1 MPKTQTPASIY
12 SVHPG
17 IAMAQS
23 VVAKMKEKTGRTL
36 DEWILFVKKHGPPT
50 EKERREWL
58 KNDHKLGTNYAWWIA
73 ERAEGKGAED
83 ADPDAYL
90 AAAERYVQEMFA
102 GSKAGLK
109 PLYDALLDLGFSMG
123 TDVKVCPCKTI
134 IPLYRN
140 HVFAQIKPS
149 TRSRIDVGL
158 ALGATKAPKRLVD
171 TGGFK
176 KGDRITHR
184 IEIQSKRD
192 IDADMKRWLKKAYEL
207 DA

>member
-17 IAMAQS
+17 VAMAQS

-36 DEWILFVKKHGPPT
+36 DEWILFVKKHGPPM

-102 GSKAGLK
+102 GPKAGLK
-109 PLYDALLDLGFSMG
+109 PLYDTLLDLGFSMG
-123 TDVKVCPCKTI
+123 TDVK
-134 IPLYRN
+134 
-140 HVFAQIKPS
+140 
-149 TRSRIDVGL
+149 
-158 ALGATKAPKRLVD
+158 
-171 TGGFK
+171 
-176 KGDRITHR
+176 
-184 IEIQSKRD
+184 
-192 IDADMKRWLKKAYEL
+192 RWLKKAYEL